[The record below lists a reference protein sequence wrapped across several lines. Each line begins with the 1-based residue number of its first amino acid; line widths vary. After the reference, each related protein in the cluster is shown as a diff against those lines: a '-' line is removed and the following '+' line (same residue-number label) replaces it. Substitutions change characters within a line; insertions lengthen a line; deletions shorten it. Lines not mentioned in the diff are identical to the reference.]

1 MEKATVNK
9 ENSKELHSRR
19 EVFSQ
24 PCDLVMRKGK
34 TMVCRY
40 MDYLGEKGQILCN
53 SGDEG

>member
-24 PCDLVMRKGK
+24 PCDLVMRNGK